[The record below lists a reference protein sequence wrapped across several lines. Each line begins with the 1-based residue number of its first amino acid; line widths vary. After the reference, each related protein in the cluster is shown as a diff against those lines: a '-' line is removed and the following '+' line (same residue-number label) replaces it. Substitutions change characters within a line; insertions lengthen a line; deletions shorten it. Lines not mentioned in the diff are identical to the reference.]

1 MTKEDLPQSIED
13 TARAQLTSIEGA
25 RSNQK
30 TEAETAADYKKRLT
44 NALDGVL
51 AVMNEAKWQHQ
62 LVLGFQLGPDS
73 IGRTVCKEITASK
86 WL

>member
-1 MTKEDLPQSIED
+1 MTKEDLPQSIETRCRD
-13 TARAQLTSIEGA
+13 YMRAAPDAFSI
-25 RSNQK
+25 
-30 TEAETAADYKKRLT
+30 EAETAADYKKRLT